1 MTIGK
6 GYFLVMLNNYLIER
20 IKGAPLL
27 AVGRFLFS
35 VGSGAET
42 LGMFERTFI
51 GCVPFCARAFL
62 LFDWRNAE
70 KPHPFRSEGIAKNAL
85 GIAY

>member
-20 IKGAPLL
+20 IKGASLL

-42 LGMFERTFI
+42 LGMFVL
-51 GCVPFCARAFL
+51 CVTDWFCFQKKRSFFL
-62 LFDWRNAE
+62 
-70 KPHPFRSEGIAKNAL
+70 KRS
-85 GIAY
+85 

>member
-1 MTIGK
+1 MHLMTIGK

-20 IKGAPLL
+20 IKGASLL

-42 LGMFERTFI
+42 LGMFVL
-51 GCVPFCARAFL
+51 CVTDWFCFQK
-62 LFDWRNAE
+62 NV
-70 KPHPFRSEGIAKNAL
+70 RSF
-85 GIAY
+85 

>member
-6 GYFLVMLNNYLIER
+6 GYFLVMLNNYLTER
-20 IKGAPLL
+20 IKGASLL

-42 LGMFERTFI
+42 LGFYLHDKS
-51 GCVPFCARAFL
+51 G
-62 LFDWRNAE
+62 
-70 KPHPFRSEGIAKNAL
+70 
-85 GIAY
+85 